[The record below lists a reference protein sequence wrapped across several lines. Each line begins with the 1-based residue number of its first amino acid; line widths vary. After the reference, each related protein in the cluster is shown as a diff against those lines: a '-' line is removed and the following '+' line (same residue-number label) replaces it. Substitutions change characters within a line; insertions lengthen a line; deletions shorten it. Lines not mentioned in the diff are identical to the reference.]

1 MTSRHASLLAA
12 ASTTAIAGGALA
24 VWAPTWAW
32 YTAGC
37 VLILTGAVGVFHQI
51 GRLP

>member
-1 MTSRHASLLAA
+1 MTSRHAFLLAA
-12 ASTTAIAGGALA
+12 ASTTALAGGALA
-24 VWAPTWAW
+24 VLAPTAAW

-37 VLILTGAVGVFHQI
+37 LLVVTGAVGVFWQI